1 MTSYLQSLGSF
12 LCCALLPPSLAR
24 GLLCQARVCA
34 GGPRT
39 CALVLTPIPA
49 AAKPMLFWG
58 DRTHRDSK
66 AACLGRILFL
76 SGCVNLG
83 ICLIFLI
90 WKKWIK

>member
-1 MTSYLQSLGSF
+1 MTSYLQSLGS
-12 LCCALLPPSLAR
+12 LHCALLPPSVGR
-24 GLLCQARVCA
+24 GLLSQARVCA

-39 CALVLTPIPA
+39 CALVLNPISA
-49 AAKPMLFWG
+49 APKPMLFWG

-83 ICLIFLI
+83 VCLIFLI
-90 WKKWIK
+90 WKKWIT